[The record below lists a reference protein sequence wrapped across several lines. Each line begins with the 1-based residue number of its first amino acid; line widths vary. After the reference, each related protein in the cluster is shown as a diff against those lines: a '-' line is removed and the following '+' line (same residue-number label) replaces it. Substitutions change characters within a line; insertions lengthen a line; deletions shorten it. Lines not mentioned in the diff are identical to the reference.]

1 MICALAYG
9 SATVLQALAV
19 RRLSALPSDVTWV
32 QRARAGWLYAVG
44 LALDG
49 VGFLASVA
57 ALQQLPLFLVQ
68 AFVASAVAVTAA
80 LAVPFLGIKLS
91 RKEIAAI
98 GGIAIG
104 LILLAVS
111 AAEGEARKVSTAFEW
126 TLLGC
131 GIALGLLLV
140 VGLVDRS
147 PARSCIVL
155 ATTSGLGFGVVALA
169 ARVLQIR
176 DPWWNTIASPALWAI
191 VAAGAVALVA
201 YGFALDRGRATTV
214 AAITSAVETI
224 IPAGVGLLI
233 LGDEFRSGFVVAA
246 IIGFV
251 LTLGACFVL
260 AERAEVE

>member
-1 MICALAYG
+1 M
-9 SATVLQALAV
+9 
-19 RRLSALPSDVTWV
+19 SALPSDVTWV

-44 LALDG
+44 LIVDG
-49 VGFLASVA
+49 VGFLASIV

-80 LAVPFLGIKLS
+80 LAVPALGIKLS

-98 GGIAIG
+98 GAIAFG
-104 LILLAVS
+104 LILLAIS
-111 AAEGEARKVSTAFEW
+111 AAEGEARRVSSNFEW

-131 GIALGLLLV
+131 GIALGLLLTI
-140 VGLVDRS
+140 GLLDRS
-147 PARSCIVL
+147 ANRSCIVL

-169 ARVLQIR
+169 ARVLEVR
-176 DPWWNTIASPALWAI
+176 DPWWSTLASPALWAI

-224 IPAGVGLLI
+224 IPAGVGLI
-233 LGDEFRSGFVVAA
+233 VLGDEFRSGFAPVAVV
-246 IIGFV
+246 GFV
-251 LTLGACFVL
+251 VTLGACFVL
-260 AERAEVE
+260 AARAEVE

>member
-91 RKEIAAI
+91 HKEIAAI

-155 ATTSGLGFGVVALA
+155 ATSGLGFGVVALA